1 MAKTIEKKELY
12 KKSETITIKR
22 SQINFAKYN
31 PKNHTEANIAQ
42 IKKNIKNVAF
52 LGGIIWN
59 KTTRNLIDGHK
70 RIMTLD
76 AIHKFDGTKETD
88 YDVKVEMIELDLKTE
103 KEQNIFQTKSRTDLD
118 LSLVGMLLPDIDS
131 VAAGLDDSDLMMITV
146 ETPNFDFGSSEE
158 IEDDFTEMDAGYEAR
173 KQVMIEAKKAQK
185 ANLANKFEGDPFVTL
200 SFNDYDNKAQ
210 FMDRF
215 GFNPAD
221 KFVKGELFSDMI
233 KPK

>member
-1 MAKTIEKKELY
+1 MTKTIEKKELY
-12 KKSETITIKR
+12 RKSETIVIKR
-22 SQINFAKYN
+22 SQIKFAPYN
-31 PKNHTEANIAQ
+31 PKNHTEANVAQ

-59 KTTRNLIDGHK
+59 KTTGNLIDGHK
-70 RIMTLD
+70 RVMTLD
-76 AIHKFDGTKETD
+76 AIHRFDGKKETD

-118 LSLVGMLLPDIDS
+118 LSLVGMILPDIDS

-146 ETPNFDFGSSEE
+146 ESPNFDFGSSDD
-158 IEDDFTEMDAGYEAR
+158 IEDDFKEMDAGYDAR
-173 KQVMIEAKKAQK
+173 KQVMIDAKKAQK

-221 KFVKGELFSDMI
+221 KYVKGEMFSDMI